1 MRNKKGFTLFETMA
15 AITIGSVTA
24 MGVMKLS
31 SDHFK
36 EQEVNK
42 ISEEIAII
50 LEGIDLRLAN
60 DGFKLD
66 LWPVINPKYEFSNR
80 EQVFEF
86 LSRSIIATNAPNC
99 GATDGWIPVK
109 DDPTEE
115 GYKDKYQFMACGQWE
130 ENIGFGLNASAKLI
144 NNGNF
149 VSGYEMDIFFEED
162 SDFEESFL
170 EFKKIYQKSR
180 AKTEASKTGSF
191 DYNLVN
197 RKTGDRISSIECL
210 NMKNKSDCG
219 IRAIYLGNDNS
230 QDYLAVNGNNN
241 MIGSKV
247 KFQENLTSTAINR
260 CHRYHLNSGVW
271 EKVEDVFCGIGI
283 GLSNPNNPDST
294 PLNYVELNVESISTN
309 KLFLDKECNFED
321 DTGAIIEMPCGV
333 YNEPSSSI
341 PNTTTAIA
349 VYDEVKADLAMI
361 GVTNTGIA
369 NISEANISNELNVN
383 GKSNFDGNVTV
394 NGISEF
400 NNVVNINGEETDV
413 NLIVNTSASLKDVDI
428 LGALN
433 VDGMAIF
440 EKDVD
445 IKGDLVVNNKL
456 ETNQLTIT
464 NKISSAN
471 LGQTCVVENGTI
483 VQYESA
489 GYTDLA
495 ICANGKWKLINIQ
508 KNQIMA
514 FDGSCPSGFEKFT
527 KAEGRA
533 LIGAGSLYDNDSGQT
548 MSYALGQ
555 KGGKAKHTLS
565 INEMPS
571 HSHDF
576 RDAYWAEHWGDTGAR
591 NKAGSHGGQ
600 DHDNNYYTRAATTE
614 AVGGSQ
620 SHENRMPYYVVNW
633 CIYKG

>member
-1 MRNKKGFTLFETMA
+1 MKSKKGFTLFESMA
-15 AITIGSVTA
+15 AITVGSVAA
-24 MGVMKLS
+24 MGAMKLS

-42 ISEEIAII
+42 ISEEIAMV
-50 LEGIDLRLAN
+50 LEGVDLRLSN
-60 DGFKLD
+60 DGFMLN
-66 LWPVINPKYEFSNR
+66 LWPVINSNYEFSNR
-80 EQVFEF
+80 EQVVQF

-99 GATDGWIPVK
+99 GATNGWIPVK
-109 DDPTEE
+109 DDPAEE
-115 GYKDKYQFMACGQWE
+115 DYKDSYQFMACGQWE
-130 ENIGFGLNASAKLI
+130 ENIGFDLNVSARLI
-144 NNGNF
+144 NDGN
-149 VSGYEMDIFFEED
+149 VVNGYEMDFFFDNEED
-162 SDFEESFL
+162 FQKSFL

-180 AKTEASKTGSF
+180 AKTEVSKTGSF

-210 NMKNKSDCG
+210 NMKDKSDCG
-219 IRAIYLGNDNS
+219 IRAIYLGSDNS

-247 KFQENLTSTAINR
+247 KFQEDLTSTAISS
-260 CHRYHLNSGVW
+260 CHRYELNAGIW
-271 EKVEDVFCGIGI
+271 ERVDNVFCGIGI
-283 GLSNPNNPDST
+283 GLSDPTDLDST

-309 KLFLDKECNFED
+309 KLFLDKKCNFED
-321 DTGAIIEMPCGV
+321 NTGAIVEMPCGV
-333 YNEPSSSI
+333 YNEDS
-341 PNTTTAIA
+341 NTTPGVTTAIA

-361 GVTNTGIA
+361 GVTNAGIA
-369 NISEANISNELNVN
+369 NISEANISNALNVA
-383 GKSNFDGNVTV
+383 GTSNFDGNVTV
-394 NGISEF
+394 NGISDF

-413 NLIVNTSASLKDVDI
+413 NLVVNTSASLKDVDI

-433 VDGMAIF
+433 VDGIAIF
-440 EKDVD
+440 EQDVD
-445 IKGDLVVNNKL
+445 VKGDLVVDNKI
-456 ETNQLTIT
+456 EANQITLT
-464 NKISSAN
+464 NKISSSN
-471 LGQTCVVENGTI
+471 LGQKCNVEDGTI

-495 ICANGKWKLINIQ
+495 ICANQKWKLVNIQ
-508 KNQIMA
+508 ENQIMA
-514 FDGSCPSGFEKFT
+514 FDGSCPSGFEKFS
-527 KAEGRA
+527 KAEGRT
-533 LIGAGSLYDNDSGQT
+533 LIGAGNLYDSDSGQT
-548 MSYALGQ
+548 MSYSVGQ
-555 KGGKAKHTLS
+555 VGGKAKHTLS

-576 RDAYWAEHWGDTGAR
+576 RDAYWAEHWGDTGAK

-614 AVGGSQ
+614 AVGGGQ